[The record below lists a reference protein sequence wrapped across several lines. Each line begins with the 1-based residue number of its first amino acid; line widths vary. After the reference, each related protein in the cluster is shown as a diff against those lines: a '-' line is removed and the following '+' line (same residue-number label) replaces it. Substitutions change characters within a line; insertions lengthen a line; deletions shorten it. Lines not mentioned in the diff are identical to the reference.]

1 MAGIAFA
8 HASEGALWELAGD
21 CERSEAAHRAAV
33 EILRDI
39 PGSLLLGLALTE
51 LGDRT
56 ILCGDDIDGG
66 IAMLDEAIELNRKT
80 GYAFAL
86 APALGTRA
94 YSALRQGNREMARTL
109 FQESMMVAREYS
121 DDRRTFGGI
130 VGLAAVALDEGD
142 PRRAAQ
148 LIGVAQ
154 AALEKSPVTRLIAYP
169 FHRDRVYE
177 AVQAQLGTEQYQEMV
192 DQGRT
197 IPYDR
202 VLTELLENIEDPH
215 SST

>member
-1 MAGIAFA
+1 
-8 HASEGALWELAGD
+8 
-21 CERSEAAHRAAV
+21 
-33 EILRDI
+33 
-39 PGSLLLGLALTE
+39 
-51 LGDRT
+51 
-56 ILCGDDIDGG
+56 
-66 IAMLDEAIELNRKT
+66 
-80 GYAFAL
+80 
-86 APALGTRA
+86 
-94 YSALRQGNREMARTL
+94 
-109 FQESMMVAREYS
+109 MVAREYS

-130 VGLAAVALDEGD
+130 VGLAAVLLDEGD

-177 AVQAQLGTEQYQEMV
+177 AVQAQLGTEQYQELV

-197 IPYDR
+197 IPYDQ
-202 VLTELLENIEDPH
+202 VLTELLENTEDPH